1 MAVFFGLSAL
11 VCVTATVVP
20 LRMARRRLDGVER

>member
-1 MAVFFGLSAL
+1 MVIAVRLVIG

-20 LRMARRRLDGVER
+20 LRIALKRIEQ